1 MLIVLCLGARFRL
14 NLLSGW
20 QARVSSTDFDTRMQV
35 LIAGEPPALPECAEK
50 FSVSLQAMDVLI
62 AGSLELIENLHCA
75 PRADH
80 VATSGGA
87 GRWPALEATKY
98 TAT

>member
-50 FSVSLQAMDVLI
+50 ISSEF
-62 AGSLELIENLHCA
+62 AGYGRAYCGKPRVNRELALL
-75 PRADH
+75 
-80 VATSGGA
+80 SGSA

>member
-35 LIAGEPPALPECAEK
+35 LIAGEPPALPEYAER
-50 FSVSLQAMDVLI
+50 FYES
-62 AGSLELIENLHCA
+62 AGYGRAYCVEPGVIRELALL
-75 PRADH
+75 
-80 VATSGGA
+80 SGSA

>member
-62 AGSLELIENLHCA
+62 AGSLELIENLHCCLGA
-75 PRADH
+75 RAAGPHCAEH
-80 VATSGGA
+80 VMLRIGD
-87 GRWPALEATKY
+87 
-98 TAT
+98 